1 MNALDAAMV
10 EAIVAAGNQVGD
22 DSSVRA
28 VVLSWDLAALPE
40 AVGAPLVSSGGQAT
54 AHAS

>member
-1 MNALDAAMV
+1 LVSWAKWYSGWAPYLTMV
-10 EAIVAAGNQVGD
+10 AP
-22 DSSVRA
+22 SVRA